1 MPFATLDGI
10 ATRYEV
16 LGSGPPLLMFS
27 PGGFNATLDAWSTIG
42 AYARNKPLDHLTR
55 HYTCIVFDRRET
67 GQSGGRVE
75 RIGWQHFVAQGRALL
90 DHLGIASCRLA
101 GHSYGGGVALEFA
114 ARHAQRV
121 SHLAILDTK
130 VNRLQPRQMLAD
142 SPYLSPFEEEVAT
155 RYGHDWNNEPQV
167 GLLFLEVLARWRLEG
182 GHSATRDDFTPF
194 GEGRGAQRAA
204 RQWLALLEQTGARGE
219 FVQPGVGAE
228 DIARLPMPVLLVYGA
243 HSRCLPSCH
252 ALQKLLPQAQL
263 ELVPEGG
270 HFFPI
275 SHAAPVRRRLSGFF
289 GLELPDPAAEAAAAM
304 PQTIF

>member
-1 MPFATLDGI
+1 MAEVSVNGVTLAYQQMGEGPDLVLVHGLAASRAFWFLHYAMPLSRHFRITLFDLRGHGYSSV
-10 ATRYEV
+10 AA
-16 LGSGPPLLMFS
+16 SGY
-27 PGGFNATLDAWSTIG
+27 DAVSMSEDLAG
-42 AYARNKPLDHLTR
+42 
-55 HYTCIVFDRRET
+55 
-67 GQSGGRVE
+67 
-75 RIGWQHFVAQGRALL
+75 LL